1 MLKNNNAPN
10 GEAGQKIKGVA
21 LVSDQH
27 KALSLDYKLYE
38 TYLENADLSE
48 EQKREFIET
57 LWSIVVSFVDLGF
70 GVHPLQQVPPP
81 AHCEQNAD
89 LAEFLTKK
97 STDVLNSKNN
107 TNLQFKNAAKG
118 SSDSLTKRSA
128 T

>member
-21 LVSDQH
+21 LVPDQH
-27 KALSLDYKLYE
+27 KALSLDYELYE
-38 TYLENADLSE
+38 TYLENADLTE

-70 GVHPLQQVPPP
+70 GIHPLQQVLPS
-81 AHCEQNAD
+81 AHCEQNID
-89 LAEFLTKK
+89 LAEFLTKD
-97 STDVLNSKNN
+97 SADVLNSKNN
-107 TNLQFKNAAKG
+107 TNSQFKNAAKG